1 MVMADIFDV
10 IADGTRR
17 DILRLLLDR
26 SSAAQNGTS
35 VSHIVQEL
43 GVSQPTVSKHLKV
56 LREAELVSVRE
67 EGQHRYYSLSPA
79 PLDEIDDWIVPFLS
93 TGTDAAAIAAAT
105 SLPDSAAHA
114 AEVVG
119 RAAAS
124 AKHALESA
132 LKKLPGR

>member
-1 MVMADIFDV
+1 MADIFGV
-10 IADGTRR
+10 IADATRR

-26 SSAAQNGTS
+26 STSGEQGTS

-56 LREAELVSVRE
+56 LRDSELVSVRE

-79 PLDEIDDWIVPFLS
+79 PLDEIDEWLIPFLEDESDAHAAFVS
-93 TGTDAAAIAAAT
+93 T
-105 SLPDSAAHA
+105 LPEPAAHA

-124 AKHALESA
+124 VGRAMTAAFGKI
-132 LKKLPGR
+132 PGR